1 MAVKHKRAWLSVG
14 VFLFVIFLVA
24 GLIMLKPSPR
34 KVRAAEDDPDAINLF
49 DPNNLHW
56 AAAMRTAVA
65 EEGAP
70 EGETVW
76 EYSFLQGVYLGSEAY
91 VYTYQTDDTETFFSF
106 YSAGKLDFAPDPTW
120 KNWKLEKAYVGAESI
135 TNSTL
140 PWNGDE
146 RVLAIDIPRVNVSS
160 DPYNP
165 QYVPRYTAEYVGN
178 VQTEANTL
186 SHYTATA
193 YLQAAEGQYF

>member
-1 MAVKHKRAWLSVG
+1 MAVKHKRAWLTVG
-14 VFLFVIFLVA
+14 IFLFVIFLVA
-24 GLIMLKPSPR
+24 GLIMLKPAPR

-91 VYTYQTDDTETFFSF
+91 VYTYQTDYTETSFSF
-106 YSAGKLDFAPDPTW
+106 YSAVKLYFAPYPTC
-120 KNWKLEKAYVGAESI
+120 KNWKLEKA
-135 TNSTL
+135 
-140 PWNGDE
+140 
-146 RVLAIDIPRVNVSS
+146 
-160 DPYNP
+160 
-165 QYVPRYTAEYVGN
+165 
-178 VQTEANTL
+178 
-186 SHYTATA
+186 
-193 YLQAAEGQYF
+193 